1 MNVMRTN
8 TQAETVKT
16 TETASKSKLI
26 KGTKKQQA
34 PRPCLP
40 MYNV

>member
-1 MNVMRTN
+1 MKTD
-8 TQAETVKT
+8 TVKT
-16 TETASKSKLI
+16 TSTDSKTAPTGKLV

-40 MYNV
+40 VYMG